1 MAPAEMAV
9 VPLLAAV
16 LLSPVL
22 SPPAAAM
29 PLGAAGEPGSGEP
42 TPPPTEGSGPPETAA
57 IDAEDR
63 DEPLLWVELPSAWS
77 GPWKEEG
84 AEAGSGLGETT
95 QRPELVEH
103 LGSEE
108 GEQELQFHV
117 VAKQTR
123 KTRRRNQTVI
133 EEQPEGTWLSESA
146 TPSEKD
152 TILGLRVSV
161 LLRTRKPRPQQTRTS
176 SETDVPEH
184 QTPKTKPA
192 TGRSSAV
199 PGPSTGGTTAS
210 PSDGRARGTALTAA
224 PSTATEYR
232 AGPGPTTEPATAAD
246 TALETSLAGTETVTS
261 SQAPPAALTPRPT
274 PPPTAGGAA
283 GLPGER
289 ETDGSRLRQEYCRTT
304 FICVFHGWATV
315 CVIVLMFLV
324 LRTVVNNFGSAVQWC
339 CHLRSRHRRS
349 DVMRAVDAINIGMD
363 RKSWAKKSPCSPQIK
378 AEIESRLRQLF
389 IRCDVTLEMVGS
401 LSSRLGKSLNARPEA
416 EDSLQEYRF
425 TEPVLGADADFMVV
439 LQVPMAPTTA
449 GGRELPRYML
459 DGVPPYLTLSPFT
472 GARAASGSSLARRW
486 SPGTPPAEAA
496 AGSEAGLELH
506 SFTARPD
513 TALSVCP
520 LTSSPSLP
528 AAERSGG
535 RGVTKAGGGDA
546 GGGDS
551 TGDTPGGGVTK
562 AVGGAV
568 GGGDRTGDTADG
580 GGDGAVG
587 GGDGTVGGGDGRD
600 TAARDGSA
608 DGGDGAGD
616 RTAGAGAKAVAT
628 GRFRCTSLGTDCAGA
643 AAAVGGLPPGQLG
656 PPGENGVSDGSGGLR
671 TDPDGET
678 ATLRRSVSLTQ
689 MPVLLRFPT
698 LEASRQESTP
708 PGFAHVQLFLD
719 RVLPEDRSWW
729 RDAMSEPVGGALYL
743 SSKKARQLM
752 RDMFES
758 LQLTVEQ
765 DRQSMSMVDR
775 CLADYRG
782 EPSYDKDVKS
792 RGPAVTLRLTQT
804 DDRAIANMPFFQNS
818 CCHWLC
824 ICCSVILLLPFCVWI
839 FLTGGSWPVRKCT
852 GGACCSIYYTV
863 TLLVPMVLVLPAL
876 LVVLALRRPEPDPVA
891 DAAAAD
897 QLHIGF
903 VIAYVALSALCASLF
918 VCVSQC
924 FFKLPT
930 IFYGDFVTALVCPEW
945 PNDAMQFKTR
955 SRQWPTRYEVDGIVR
970 QGCHLVPK
978 PPRPCRCLAVNG
990 PAACDDAHLLWRYS
1004 FSKAEVRLSQALPEH
1019 YRRAY
1024 MTFKWLVK
1032 KYVTRSSCPMYG
1044 IGSNMRSYYLK
1055 TVLFWELDLRGAV
1068 EWSEGV
1074 EEELLQRLAR
1084 RTLRHIRQRHLPHF
1098 FIPDINLLDELTQ
1111 TDFEMVA
1118 DLMEKILAGPAALLN
1133 MPQLTWQMSTI
1144 GMCEAI
1150 FCTPGR
1156 DFQSDVCC
1164 NYASRMHTVW

>member
-1 MAPAEMAV
+1 
-9 VPLLAAV
+9 
-16 LLSPVL
+16 
-22 SPPAAAM
+22 
-29 PLGAAGEPGSGEP
+29 
-42 TPPPTEGSGPPETAA
+42 
-57 IDAEDR
+57 
-63 DEPLLWVELPSAWS
+63 
-77 GPWKEEG
+77 
-84 AEAGSGLGETT
+84 
-95 QRPELVEH
+95 
-103 LGSEE
+103 
-108 GEQELQFHV
+108 
-117 VAKQTR
+117 
-123 KTRRRNQTVI
+123 
-133 EEQPEGTWLSESA
+133 
-146 TPSEKD
+146 
-152 TILGLRVSV
+152 
-161 LLRTRKPRPQQTRTS
+161 
-176 SETDVPEH
+176 
-184 QTPKTKPA
+184 
-192 TGRSSAV
+192 
-199 PGPSTGGTTAS
+199 
-210 PSDGRARGTALTAA
+210 
-224 PSTATEYR
+224 
-232 AGPGPTTEPATAAD
+232 
-246 TALETSLAGTETVTS
+246 
-261 SQAPPAALTPRPT
+261 
-274 PPPTAGGAA
+274 
-283 GLPGER
+283 
-289 ETDGSRLRQEYCRTT
+289 
-304 FICVFHGWATV
+304 
-315 CVIVLMFLV
+315 
-324 LRTVVNNFGSAVQWC
+324 
-339 CHLRSRHRRS
+339 
-349 DVMRAVDAINIGMD
+349 
-363 RKSWAKKSPCSPQIK
+363 
-378 AEIESRLRQLF
+378 
-389 IRCDVTLEMVGS
+389 
-401 LSSRLGKSLNARPEA
+401 
-416 EDSLQEYRF
+416 
-425 TEPVLGADADFMVV
+425 
-439 LQVPMAPTTA
+439 
-449 GGRELPRYML
+449 ML

-520 LTSSPSLP
+520 LTSSPSVP
-528 AAERSGG
+528 AAEPSGG
-535 RGVTKAGGGDA
+535 RGVTKAGGGA
-546 GGGDS
+546 
-551 TGDTPGGGVTK
+551 
-562 AVGGAV
+562 A
-568 GGGDRTGDTADG
+568 
-580 GGDGAVG
+580 
-587 GGDGTVGGGDGRD
+587 GGGDGRD
-600 TAARDGSA
+600 TAARDGA
-608 DGGDGAGD
+608 GDGGDGAVGGGDGRDTTAGDGGDGAGD
-616 RTAGAGAKAVAT
+616 RTTGTGAKTVAA

-643 AAAVGGLPPGQLG
+643 AAAVAGLPSGLG
-656 PPGENGVSDGSGGLR
+656 PPGENGVSEGSGGLR

-876 LVVLALRRPEPDPVA
+876 LVVLALRRPEPDPAA

-990 PAACDDAHLLWRYS
+990 PAACDDAHLLWRYSFSKVRYSFSKVRYSFSKVRVYRYSFSNVRVYRYSFSKVRYSFSKVRVCRYSFSKVRYSFSKVRVCRYSFSKVRYSFSNVRMYRYSFSNVRVYRYSFSKVRYSFSKVRVCRYSFSKVRYSFSKVRVCRYSFSKVRYSFSNVRMYRYSFSNVRVYRYSLSKVRYSFSKVRVYRYSFSNVRLWCYS